1 MVVVLEL
8 HILAVM
14 SVLSAASSEM
24 PEKSSGLSG
33 PRDLTVAVPVKCSTV
48 KAVKLHLNC
57 VEWQFKYM
65 NFTHSLNQS

>member
-14 SVLSAASSEM
+14 SVLSAAWSEM

-33 PRDLTVAVPVKCSTV
+33 TRNLTVAVPVKCSTV
-48 KAVKLHLNC
+48 QAFPLLLVK
-57 VEWQFKYM
+57 
-65 NFTHSLNQS
+65 